1 MLMTEITKF
10 QMLAAIVKQ
19 DRFYQEFEDAK
30 PFGDVLIEIL
40 RKLHAYHDVHGMN
53 VRSLADMIFDEIA
66 EEFRY
71 AIGTWD
77 ELGND
82 AGSDASSTDTDG
94 AAATPP
100 DSGSLVESVQATLDQ
115 ARLDG
120 IGTGSAGE

>member
-19 DRFYQEFEDAK
+19 DRFYQEFDDAK
-30 PFGDVLIEIL
+30 PFGDVLIEVL
-40 RKLHAYHDVHGMN
+40 RKLHAYHDVSGMN
-53 VRSLADMIFDEIA
+53 VRSLADMIFNEIA
-66 EEFRY
+66 EEFQY

-77 ELGND
+77 EYGND
-82 AGSDASSTDTDG
+82 VGGEADTPAPNSGSTTLA
-94 AAATPP
+94 
-100 DSGSLVESVQATLDQ
+100 DSESLVESVQATLDQ

>member
-19 DRFYQEFEDAK
+19 DRFYQESEDAK

-71 AIGTWD
+71 SVGTWD
-77 ELGND
+77 EHGND
-82 AGSDASSTDTDG
+82 VDSEPDSAANDSTTGASSDG
-94 AAATPP
+94 
-100 DSGSLVESVQATLDQ
+100 GSLLESVQATLNK
-115 ARLDG
+115 ARSNG